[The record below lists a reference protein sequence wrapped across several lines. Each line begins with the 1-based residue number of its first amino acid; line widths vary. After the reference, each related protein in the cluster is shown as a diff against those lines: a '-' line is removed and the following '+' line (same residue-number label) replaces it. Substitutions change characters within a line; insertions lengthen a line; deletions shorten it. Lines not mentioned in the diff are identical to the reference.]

1 MSRPVLQ
8 NVILILG
15 FVAFVAGAVRATVA
29 FPAAMHAAGM
39 QAPHTAEEVILET
52 LQACGQ

>member
-15 FVAFVAGAVRATVA
+15 FVAFVTGAVRATVA
-29 FPAAMHAAGM
+29 FPAVMHAAGV
-39 QAPHTAEEVILET
+39 QAPHTAEEVIFES
-52 LQACGQ
+52 LQAIAQ